1 MIKGFGGEMTRRVS
15 VLAHMKMRVRS
26 TLTGVLTGFWK
37 DTWTLVF
44 RLLSTLT
51 STWRGIFH
59 LVTKRDGHFDSHLT
73 VRHSVEAH
81 VELGVDC
88 VAEVHHDMEE
98 EVGEGDHLQERYC
111 KICLKQYTV

>member
-1 MIKGFGGEMTRRVS
+1 
-15 VLAHMKMRVRS
+15 MRVRR

-51 STWRGIFH
+51 STWRGIFP
-59 LVTKRDGHFDSHLT
+59 LVTKRDGHIDSHLT

-88 VAEVHHDMEE
+88 VAEVHHDLQEK
-98 EVGEGDHLQERYC
+98 VGEDY
-111 KICLKQYTV
+111 CLKGRCCEFCLYQNTVLLLLGYGL